1 MDGWSGR
8 VSSLASLAVRTSY
21 HKGRDDIAADFYL
34 PAMRLAAEYDRAV
47 GYFRSAVLIIAWPA
61 LREFVANGGRIR
73 ILCSQVL
80 SADDMDALDAGYRAR
95 VDERVAARLREEA
108 ASLLADEAMAEPA
121 RVLAALVGTGVIEF
135 KIAVLR
141 LAPGAAATRIFH
153 DKLGIFRDA
162 AGNGLIFKG
171 SMNETWSGLAAD
183 GNLES
188 IDVACSWLGGRD
200 EERVAVESAYFADLW
215 ADVYPGLDV
224 RPFPDTARELL
235 VAAADTDW
243 EATVERLLRERAE
256 AKASDETSPADAKGR
271 TLKPHQAAGLAAWRA
286 NGRRGIMA
294 FATGAG
300 KTFTALDA
308 IRESLNAFS
317 EVPLVIVPDTTLFG
331 QWYAE
336 LLAATEP
343 LGARILRAGAEHDE
357 WKGVLRDW
365 TTADG
370 RRRLV
375 LATVQTARTKAF
387 RAQLAHGGHLFLVA
401 DEVHRL
407 GSTANRALLDD
418 TLFGARMGLS
428 ATPERAGDPVGTDSI
443 LRFFGGVLEPRYTL
457 ADAVRDRVLTRYF
470 YRPHTVLLSDD
481 EAADWRRI
489 SHKIAKLRVRLGDTA
504 LSDAGLQRLLF
515 ERADIVKKATAKTA
529 LAVEVLRASYECGQR
544 WIVYCDDRDQLAGV
558 VAALAAAGYTA
569 MPFHSAME
577 GDRAE
582 TLRWLDR
589 YGGIVAAIKCLDE
602 GVDIPSVTHA
612 LILASSKNPREFIQ
626 RRGRVLRTA
635 PGKALAFVHDAIVV
649 APRLKGDDEDG
660 EPDPV
665 TAGELARAIEFAQSA
680 DNPAASSDL
689 IGIAIDAGIDWKV
702 LTIAG
707 VEDFDDV

>member
-1 MDGWSGR
+1 M
-8 VSSLASLAVRTSY
+8 SSLASLALRTSY
-21 HKGRDDIAADFYL
+21 HKGRDDIAAEFYL
-34 PAMRLAAEYDRAV
+34 PAMRLATEYDRAV
-47 GYFRSAVLIIAWPA
+47 GYFRSAAFIIAWPA

-73 ILCSQVL
+73 VLCSQVL
-80 SADDMDALDAGYRAR
+80 SANDIEALGVGYAAR
-95 VDERVAARLREEA
+95 VDKAIAARLRADAE
-108 ASLLADEAMAEPA
+108 SLLADEAMGEPA
-121 RVLAALVGTGVIEF
+121 RVLAALVGIGVVEF
-135 KIAVLR
+135 KIAILR
-141 LAPGAAATRIFH
+141 PTLDAAATRIFH

-162 AGNGLIFKG
+162 NRNGITFKG

-188 IDVACSWLGGRD
+188 VDIACSWLGGRD
-200 EERVAVESAYFADLW
+200 EERVVRESAYFADLW
-215 ADVYPGLDV
+215 ADIYPGLDV

-243 EATVERLLRERAE
+243 EATIERLLHERAS
-256 AKASDETSPADAKGR
+256 AKAHNEAAPSDPKGR

-286 NGRRGIMA
+286 NGRRGILA

-308 IRESLNAFS
+308 IRESVTTFG

-336 LLAATEP
+336 LVAATEP
-343 LGARILRAGAEHDE
+343 LGVRILRAGAEHDR

-365 TTADG
+365 TTLDSQ
-370 RRRLV
+370 RRLV
-375 LATVQTARTKAF
+375 LATVQTARTSVF
-387 RAQLAHGGHLFLVA
+387 RAELARGGHLFLVA

-407 GSTANRALLDD
+407 GSPANRSLLEEK
-418 TLFGARMGLS
+418 LFGPRLGLS

-457 ADAVRDRVLTRYF
+457 ADAVRDNVLTRYF
-470 YRPHTVLLSDD
+470 YRPHTVRLSDA
-481 EAADWRRI
+481 EIAEWRRI
-489 SHKIAKLRVRLGDTA
+489 SRKIVQLRARLGESTDGDVRLE
-504 LSDAGLQRLLF
+504 RLLF
-515 ERADIVKKATAKTA
+515 ARADVVKKAAAKTD
-529 LAVEVLRASYECGQR
+529 LAVEVIQASYERGHR
-544 WIVYCDDRDQLAGV
+544 WIVYCDDQDQLGKV
-558 VAALAAAGYTA
+558 IAALAEVGFTA

-626 RRGRVLRTA
+626 RRGRVLRAA
-635 PGKALAFVHDAIVV
+635 PGKALAFVHDALVT
-649 APRLKGDDEDG
+649 APRPESEDEEDR
-660 EPDPV
+660 PDPI

-689 IGIAIDAGIDWKV
+689 IGIAIDAGIDWQAF
-702 LTIAG
+702 TTAG
-707 VEDFDDV
+707 VEDLDDD

>member
-1 MDGWSGR
+1 
-8 VSSLASLAVRTSY
+8 VSSLASLALRTSY

-34 PAMRLAAEYDRAV
+34 PAMRLATEYDRAV
-47 GYFRSAVLIIAWPA
+47 GYFRSAAFIIAWPA

-73 ILCSQVL
+73 VLCSQVL
-80 SADDMDALDAGYRAR
+80 SANDIEALEAGYAAR
-95 VDERVAARLREEA
+95 VDEAIAARLRADAE
-108 ASLLADEAMAEPA
+108 SLLADEAMSEPA
-121 RVLAALVGTGVIEF
+121 RVLAALVGIGVIEF
-135 KIAVLR
+135 KIAILR
-141 LAPGAAATRIFH
+141 STPDAAVTRIFH

-162 AGNGLIFKG
+162 ARNELIFKG
-171 SMNETWSGLAAD
+171 SMNETWAGLAAD

-188 IDVACSWLGGRD
+188 VDVACSWLGGRD
-200 EERVAVESAYFADLW
+200 EERVVKESAYFADLW

-224 RPFPDTARELL
+224 RPFPDTAREVL
-235 VAAADTDW
+235 VGAADTDW
-243 EATVERLLRERAE
+243 EATIERMLRERASAKVDHE
-256 AKASDETSPADAKGR
+256 AAPSDPKGR

-286 NGRRGIMA
+286 NGRRGILA

-308 IRESLNAFS
+308 IRESVTTFG

-336 LLAATEP
+336 LVAATEP
-343 LGARILRAGAEHDE
+343 LGVRILRAGAEHDR

-365 TTADG
+365 TTLDSQ
-370 RRRLV
+370 RRLV
-375 LATVQTARTKAF
+375 LATVQTARTSVF
-387 RAQLAHGGHLFLVA
+387 RAQLARGGHLFLVA

-407 GSTANRALLDD
+407 GSPANRSLLEEK
-418 TLFGARMGLS
+418 LFGPRLGLS

-457 ADAVRDRVLTRYF
+457 ADAVRDNVLTRYF
-470 YRPHTVLLSDD
+470 YRPHTV
-481 EAADWRRI
+481 R
-489 SHKIAKLRVRLGDTA
+489 
-504 LSDAGLQRLLF
+504 LSDAEIAEWRHISRKIVQLRARLGESTDGDVGLERLLF
-515 ERADIVKKATAKTA
+515 ARADVVKKAAAKTD
-529 LAVEVLRASYECGQR
+529 LAVEIIRASYERGHR
-544 WIVYCDDRDQLAGV
+544 WIVYCDDQDQLGKV
-558 VAALAAAGYTA
+558 IAALAEAGFTA

-635 PGKALAFVHDAIVV
+635 PGKALAFVHDAIVT
-649 APRLKGDDEDG
+649 APRPESEDEEDR
-660 EPDPV
+660 PDPI

-689 IGIAIDAGIDWKV
+689 IGIAIDAGIDWQAF
-702 LTIAG
+702 TTAG
-707 VEDFDDV
+707 VEDLDDD